1 MIGSSDSTPTD
12 TPNQAPRRRGLWLWF
27 VAGFLL
33 VFVGMCLIVN
43 MYWMDPSGEFID
55 RGKLWQY
62 YLVEIGR
69 ATQGT
74 RSLGPGSGSTSAAV
88 STALQ
93 HALISVVGGAIL
105 LGIGWGVRKIK
116 GRK

>member
-1 MIGSSDSTPTD
+1 MIGTSDSTPTG
-12 TPNQAPRRRGLWLWF
+12 TPNQASRRRGLWLWF

-43 MYWMDPSGEFID
+43 MYWMDPSGEIA

-62 YLVEIGR
+62 YIVEIGR
-69 ATQGT
+69 ATTSPQ
-74 RSLGPGSGSTSAAV
+74 SLGPATGSTSAAV
-88 STALQ
+88 STAFQ
-93 HALISVVGGAIL
+93 HLLISIVGGVIL
-105 LGIGWGVRKIK
+105 LGIGWGVRRIK